1 MNRFLLMSATLLL
14 PSSCISVNTASQT
27 LDAGTV
33 YRTWILDD
41 HAEAYLKNG
50 SVFINVTQCEQRQ
63 DTPVIG
69 SPMAQIGTGSHMEN
83 IPGTKKT
90 VYLQSP
96 WKEDKKHPLTVSP
109 VQFMNS
115 GETTVAERFNPTGAR
130 NLKIL
135 SDPPTIRS
143 TFTSDKVKKEVIM
156 APSMGRKIV
165 AGFQSCMI
173 DAPGTVI
180 ANILLIPAAIVAA
193 PCKGLYHLC
202 SGE

>member
-1 MNRFLLMSATLLL
+1 
-14 PSSCISVNTASQT
+14 
-27 LDAGTV
+27 
-33 YRTWILDD
+33 
-41 HAEAYLKNG
+41 
-50 SVFINVTQCEQRQ
+50 
-63 DTPVIG
+63 
-69 SPMAQIGTGSHMEN
+69 
-83 IPGTKKT
+83 
-90 VYLQSP
+90 
-96 WKEDKKHPLTVSP
+96 
-109 VQFMNS
+109 MNS

-156 APSMGRKIV
+156 APSTGRKIV

-193 PCKGLYHLC
+193 PCKGLYHLY